1 MRICM
6 LTSAALPPREG
17 MGFYIWNLSMQL
29 TEWGHSVQI
38 ITRGSVHGF
47 HREVTANIPIW
58 RVPFIPIY
66 PLHVHL
72 HSLFVDRLLR
82 DLEQDLDLIHLHT
95 PLVRYPRS
103 NLPSLVTV
111 HTPMKADSS
120 SFTTDTPYAAI
131 VKLQIPFSI
140 RLEKEIFSNSLEI
153 TAVSNSV
160 AQELTSYGINGT
172 SVAVIGNGV
181 DPGVFAFTDYPPGKR
196 QPYILIVSRLGP
208 RKGLEDLIACAR
220 LVVTRFPQIRFYI
233 AGDGPYRGQIQRA
246 IKSSNL
252 MENVILLGHVK
263 DRQRLVGL
271 YQEAIVFVHPAH
283 YEGLPTVLLEAMSC
297 GRPVVATAVSGT
309 LDVVEDGINGLLV
322 PSHCPKQMADAIFHI
337 LDNPVLGKQ
346 LGIAA
351 RKTIKD
357 YFSWQGISQN
367 YLAIYERLV

>member
-29 TEWGHSVQI
+29 TERGHSVQI
-38 ITRGSVHGF
+38 ITRGRVHGF
-47 HREVTANIPIW
+47 HREITANIPIW
-58 RVPFIPIY
+58 LVPFIPVY

-111 HTPMKADSS
+111 HTPMKADSN
-120 SFTTDTPYAAI
+120 SFTTNTPYAAI

-140 RLEKEIFSNSLEI
+140 RLEKEIFSNTLEI

-160 AQELTSYGINGT
+160 AQELTSYGINGS
-172 SVAVIGNGV
+172 SVAVLGNGV

-196 QPYILIVSRLGP
+196 QPYILIVSR
-208 RKGLEDLIACAR
+208 
-220 LVVTRFPQIRFYI
+220 FPQIRFFI
-233 AGDGPYRGQIQRA
+233 AGDGPYRGQIQRE
-246 IKSSNL
+246 IKSTN
-252 MENVILLGHVK
+252 MTKNVILLGHVNN
-263 DRQRLVGL
+263 RQQLAGL
-271 YQEAIVFVHPAH
+271 YQEAIIFVHPAH

-297 GRPVVATAVSGT
+297 GRPVVATAVSGN
-309 LDVVEDGINGLLV
+309 LDVIEDGINGLLV
-322 PSHCPKQMADAIFHI
+322 PPHNPKQMANAIFHI
-337 LDNPVLGKQ
+337 LDDPVLGKH

-351 RKTIKD
+351 RKTIKNR
-357 YFSWQGISQN
+357 FSWQEISQN